1 MQSTSLSR
9 VRFVRFFIFIV
20 VFIVVK
26 AFNMFQ
32 KPQHVYHKHSIIL
45 IVILIFNYHL
55 LFFDTARHWTGI
67 RHFLQHSIF
76 VFTICVVQVRSF
88 NTTFTV
94 RLLLR
99 FKVIPFILVQG
110 SGRKI
115 SFSEGLNRLF
125 VYLSL
130 LIALLDWRIQ
140 LQRYVQRN
148 ALLHLRHHFICVYW
162 QR

>member
-1 MQSTSLSR
+1 MQSTSFAR

-32 KPQHVYHKHSIIL
+32 THQLVSLIHSIL
-45 IVILIFNYHL
+45 LSVILIFNYHL